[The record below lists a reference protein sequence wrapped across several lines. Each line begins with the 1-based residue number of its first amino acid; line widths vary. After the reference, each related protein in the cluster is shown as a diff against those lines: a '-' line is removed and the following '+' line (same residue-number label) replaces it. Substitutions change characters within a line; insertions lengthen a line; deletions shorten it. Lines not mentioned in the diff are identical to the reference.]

1 MVEQLAHRDQLLN
14 GHLEDDRV
22 VNGID
27 ILLVTKG
34 TNLLNKVRN
43 SGLQCLRLVVR
54 KDRF

>member
-1 MVEQLAHRDQLLN
+1 MVEQLAHRDLLLN

-34 TNLLNKVRN
+34 INLLNKVRN